1 MAPQIF
7 VKHKKIFENVFEEK
21 NPTKFATIW
30 GREKVNHVTFSEK
43 EEYLSFVGFHS
54 VQWDVV
60 QLPHFLWWSCNK
72 IKDNYWNEAFVPSP
86 ERIMWN
92 LLESKPFLKNLRA
105 GQNFFGWIELVDEN
119 RQKHSYLWLKKHRLF
134 LSGFQKRKTKSSF
147 ITLSSLY
154 SSIVEIKVDWEQRW
168 GQRLCSTAPS
178 ISLCQLRAWP
188 GQSGVCSLTQF
199 SINLRPVILQQ
210 RKWNK

>member
-1 MAPQIF
+1 MPQYEGEKRSTMWHF
-7 VKHKKIFENVFEEK
+7 QKKRSI
-21 NPTKFATIW
+21 
-30 GREKVNHVTFSEK
+30 
-43 EEYLSFVGFHS
+43 YLFVGFHS

-119 RQKHSYLWLKKHRLF
+119 RQKHSYLWLKKTPPF
-134 LSGFQKRKTKSSF
+134 PEWISEKKTKSSF

-154 SSIVEIKVDWEQRW
+154 SSLVEIKVDWEQRW

>member
-7 VKHKKIFENVFEEK
+7 VKHEKIFQNVFEEK

-43 EEYLSFVGFHS
+43 EECLSFVGFHS

-86 ERIMWN
+86 ERIIWN
-92 LLESKPFLKNLRA
+92 ILESKTWLKILTA
-105 GQNFFGWIELVDEN
+105 GQNSFGWIEVVDEN

-134 LSGFQKRKTKSSF
+134 LSGFQKKKTKSSF

-154 SSIVEIKVDWEQRW
+154 SSLVEIKVDWEQRW

-210 RKWNK
+210 RK

>member
-7 VKHKKIFENVFEEK
+7 VKHEKIFQNVFEEK

-86 ERIMWN
+86 ERIIWN
-92 LLESKPFLKNLRA
+92 ILESKTWLKILTA
-105 GQNFFGWIELVDEN
+105 GQNSFGWIEVVDEN

-147 ITLSSLY
+147 ITLPSLY
-154 SSIVEIKVDWEQRW
+154 SSLVEIKVDWEQRW

-210 RKWNK
+210 RK

>member
-86 ERIMWN
+86 ERIIWN
-92 LLESKPFLKNLRA
+92 ILESKTWLKILTA
-105 GQNFFGWIELVDEN
+105 GQNSFGWIEVVDEN
-119 RQKHSYLWLKKHRLF
+119 RQKHSYHRLKKHRLL

-154 SSIVEIKVDWEQRW
+154 SSLVEIKVDWEQRW